1 MTDTAAAPEGA
12 DMSEDFAALLEESF
26 ENNSSLQHTVV
37 KGTVVSVE
45 SDFALIDVGLKSE
58 GRVPLKEFA
67 APGMP
72 AELDVGDKVEVYVE
86 RYEDV
91 NGEVVLSREK
101 ARREEAWEK
110 LEEAFEE
117 TERVT
122 GTIFGRVKGG
132 FTVDLSGAVA
142 FLPGS
147 QVDIRPVRDVS
158 PLMGTPQPFMI
169 LKMDRARGNIVV
181 SRRAVLE
188 ETRAA
193 ERTELVANL
202 KEGQVLQGVVKN
214 ITDYGAFVDLGGV
227 DGLLHVTDISW
238 RRINHPSEA
247 LQVGQTV
254 QVQVVRFNPETQR
267 ISLGMKQ
274 LEADPWDDVE
284 LKYPV
289 SVRFT
294 GRVTNITDYGA
305 FVELEP
311 GIEGLV
317 HVSEMSWTKKNV
329 HPGKIVSTSQEV
341 DVMVLDVDPQK
352 RRISLGLK
360 QTQENPWDEFAVKF
374 PGGTEIDGEVRNITE
389 FGLFVGLP
397 GDIDGMVH
405 LSDISWDKTGEE
417 ALEDFTKGDMVKVKI
432 LEVDTDKERISL
444 GIKQLSSD
452 PFAESL
458 GNIRKGE
465 VVTAT
470 VSEVNDGGIEV
481 KTSGGLVAF
490 IRRSDLSR
498 DRSEQRPDR
507 FAVGEKVDAK
517 VTNIDPSSRRISM
530 SIKANEIAEEK
541 TAMAQFGSSDSGA
554 SLGDILGAAIREK
567 QQETQEMIG
576 DTPAPEEAAAEAP
589 AEEAPA
595 EEAPAEEAAA
605 EEAEAPEAEAPE
617 AEASE
622 AEATEEEG
630 AEKS

>member
-1 MTDTAAAPEGA
+1 MTDTAQAPEGA
-12 DMSEDFAALLEESF
+12 DFSEVFADLLEESLQ
-26 ENNSSLQHTVV
+26 ENSSLERTVV
-37 KGTVVSVE
+37 KGTVVSVD
-45 SDFALIDVGLKSE
+45 SDHALIDVGLKSE
-58 GRVPLKEFA
+58 GRVALKEFA
-67 APGMP
+67 PPGQP
-72 AELDVGDKVEVYVE
+72 AEIAVGDKVEVFVE

-110 LEEAFEE
+110 LEGAFEK

-169 LKMDRARGNIVV
+169 LKMDRSRGNIVV

-289 SVRFT
+289 SARFT

-341 DVMVLDVDPQK
+341 DIMVLDVDPTK

-360 QTQENPWDEFAVKF
+360 QTQENPWDEFSVKF
-374 PGGTEIDGEVRNITE
+374 PQGTEIEGEVRNITE

-405 LSDISWDKTGEE
+405 LSDISWEKSGEE
-417 ALEDFTKGDMVKVKI
+417 ALEEFNKGDMVKVKI

-444 GIKQLSSD
+444 GIKQLTDD
-452 PFAESL
+452 PFAGSL
-458 GNIRKGE
+458 GSIRKGD
-465 VVTAT
+465 VITST

-481 KTSGGLVAF
+481 TTSGGLTAF

-507 FAVGEKVDAK
+507 FAVGEKVDAM
-517 VTNIDPSSRRISM
+517 VTNIDMSSRRLSL
-530 SIKANEIAEEK
+530 SIKSKEVSEEK
-541 TAMAQFGSSDSGA
+541 SAMAQFGSSDSGA

-567 QQETQEMIG
+567 QAETQDMIG
-576 DTPAPEEAAAEAP
+576 DGSSGAEDAPAEAEAAPAEETPAEETP

-595 EEAPAEEAAA
+595 EEAPAADASAEDGEADKA
-605 EEAEAPEAEAPE
+605 
-617 AEASE
+617 
-622 AEATEEEG
+622 
-630 AEKS
+630 

>member
-1 MTDTAAAPEGA
+1 MTDTAQASMDAGIG
-12 DMSEDFAALLEESF
+12 EDFAALLEESLQQ
-26 ENNSSLQHTVV
+26 NDSLERTVV
-37 KGTVVSVE
+37 KGKVVSVD
-45 SDFALIDVGLKSE
+45 SDYALIDVGLKSE
-58 GRVPLKEFA
+58 GRVALKEFA
-67 APGMP
+67 PPGQP
-72 AELDVGDKVEVYVE
+72 AEIAVGDQVEVFVE

-110 LEEAFEE
+110 LEEAFDK

-169 LKMDRARGNIVV
+169 LKMDRSRGNIVV

-193 ERTELVANL
+193 ERSELVANL

-284 LKYPV
+284 LKYPI
-289 SVRFT
+289 SARFT

-341 DVMVLDVDPQK
+341 GVMVLDVDPQK

-360 QTQENPWDEFAVKF
+360 QTQENPWDEFSVKF
-374 PGGTEIDGEVRNITE
+374 PQGSEIDGEVRNITE

-405 LSDISWDKTGEE
+405 LSDLSWEKSGEE
-417 ALEDFTKGDMVKVKI
+417 ALEEYNKGDMVKVKI
-432 LEVDTDKERISL
+432 LEVDTEKERISL
-444 GIKQLSSD
+444 GIKQLESD

-458 GNIRKGE
+458 GNMRKGDL
-465 VVTAT
+465 VTAT

-481 KTSGGLVAF
+481 QTSGGLTAF

-507 FAVGEKVDAK
+507 FAVGEKVDAM
-517 VTNIDPSSRRISM
+517 VTNIDPGSRRVSL
-530 SIKANEIAEEK
+530 SIKAKEISEEK
-541 TAMAQFGSSDSGA
+541 TAMAQYGSSDSGA

-567 QQETQEMIG
+567 QAETQEMISG
-576 DTPAPEEAAAEAP
+576 DSDAPVSADEDGDDVT
-589 AEEAPA
+589 
-595 EEAPAEEAAA
+595 
-605 EEAEAPEAEAPE
+605 
-617 AEASE
+617 S
-622 AEATEEEG
+622 
-630 AEKS
+630 

>member
-1 MTDTAAAPEGA
+1 MTDTAAAPESAGTG
-12 DMSEDFAALLEESF
+12 EDFAALLEESF
-26 ENNSSLQHTVV
+26 ENNSSLERTVV

-67 APGMP
+67 PPGQP
-72 AELDVGDKVEVYVE
+72 AELAAGDKVEVFVE
-86 RYEDV
+86 RYEDI

-110 LEEAFEE
+110 LEEAFEQ

-289 SVRFT
+289 SARFT

-374 PGGTEIDGEVRNITE
+374 PGGTEIEGEVRNITE

-405 LSDISWDKTGEE
+405 LSDISWDKSGEE
-417 ALEDFTKGDMVKVKI
+417 ALEDYTKGDMVKVKI
-432 LEVDTDKERISL
+432 LEVDTEKERISL

-481 KTSGGLVAF
+481 TTSGGLVAF

-517 VTNIDPSSRRISM
+517 VTNIDASARRISL

-541 TAMAQFGSSDSGA
+541 SAMAQFGSSDSGA

-567 QQETQEMIG
+567 QAETQEMIG
-576 DTPAPEEAAAEAP
+576 ETPAPEAAETP

-595 EEAPAEEAAA
+595 EDGGD
-605 EEAEAPEAEAPE
+605 
-617 AEASE
+617 
-622 AEATEEEG
+622 EEG

>member
-1 MTDTAAAPEGA
+1 MTDTNVAPEGA
-12 DMSEDFAALLEESF
+12 DFSEIFADLLEESF
-26 ENNSSLQHTVV
+26 QENSSLERTVV
-37 KGTVVSVE
+37 KGTVVSVD
-45 SDFALIDVGLKSE
+45 SDHALIDVGLKSE
-58 GRVPLKEFA
+58 GRVALKEFA
-67 APGMP
+67 PPGQP
-72 AELDVGDKVEVYVE
+72 AEIAVGDKVEVFVE

-91 NGEVVLSREK
+91 NGEDVLSREK

-110 LEEAFEE
+110 LEEAFEK
-117 TERVT
+117 TERVS

-169 LKMDRARGNIVV
+169 LKMDRSRGNIVV

-289 SVRFT
+289 TSRFT

-341 DVMVLDVDPQK
+341 DVMVLDVDPTK

-360 QTQENPWDEFAVKF
+360 QTQENPWDEFSTRF
-374 PGGTEIDGEVRNITE
+374 PQGTEIDGEVRNITE

-405 LSDISWDKTGEE
+405 LSDISWEKSGEE
-417 ALEDFTKGDMVKVKI
+417 ALEEFTKGDMVKVKI
-432 LEVDTDKERISL
+432 LEVDTEKERISL
-444 GIKQLSSD
+444 GIKQLTDD
-452 PFAESL
+452 PLAGSL
-458 GNIRKGE
+458 GSVRKGDI
-465 VVTAT
+465 VTST

-481 KTSGGLVAF
+481 TTSGGLTAF

-507 FAVGEKVDAK
+507 FAVGEKVDAM
-517 VTNIDPSSRRISM
+517 VTNIDMSARRISL
-530 SIKANEIAEEK
+530 SIKTKEVSEEK
-541 TAMAQFGSSDSGA
+541 SAMAQFGSSDSGA

-567 QQETQEMIG
+567 QAETQDMITDG
-576 DTPAPEEAAAEAP
+576 GPAEDTAEAEPAAEVEAAAEPEAS
-589 AEEAPA
+589 EEAPA
-595 EEAPAEEAAA
+595 EDGEAD
-605 EEAEAPEAEAPE
+605 
-617 AEASE
+617 
-622 AEATEEEG
+622 
-630 AEKS
+630 KS